1 MNGQMLL
8 ALRRQIRK
16 YLTMTAS
23 DLMQTLPELASMS
36 ARSIQHHLHHLHHP
50 QSPQQIHRPEA
61 PLNTEDE
68 EEEAFFLQSLEEVDC

>member
-16 YLTMTAS
+16 YLTKTAS

-36 ARSIQHHLHHLHHP
+36 ARSIQHHLHHP
-50 QSPQQIHRPEA
+50 QSPQQIHHPEA

-68 EEEAFFLQSLEEVDC
+68 EEEAFFLQSLQEVDC